1 MRKVTFIA
9 LFFQLAATGLF
20 AQKVSAEIFIPI
32 DNRSEIWLKPRLD
45 TLDNQKEYEFRIR
58 VSPEY
63 TISQFLFEKGLAI
76 HTDSVLKIIPNSAN
90 YDGFDTATLR
100 VIVTSITGSRIILFQ
115 KRFIVKVPPKIF
127 PVISNPAT
135 NIMKLNDK
143 IYLDRNKPYSRDL
156 FTTPPSII
164 TMYDNFTNMKKYD
177 VKNVTV
183 ALYEKEGKQYVSN
196 NDTISAEALK
206 ELKKIRSALP
216 VYIKVEAM
224 SGKSKKVVWNKI
236 IVYAD

>member
-1 MRKVTFIA
+1 M
-9 LFFQLAATGLF
+9 
-20 AQKVSAEIFIPI
+20 
-32 DNRSEIWLKPRLD
+32 
-45 TLDNQKEYEFRIR
+45 
-58 VSPEY
+58 
-63 TISQFLFEKGLAI
+63 
-76 HTDSVLKIIPNSAN
+76 
-90 YDGFDTATLR
+90 
-100 VIVTSITGSRIILFQ
+100 
-115 KRFIVKVPPKIF
+115 F

-183 ALYEKEGKQYVSN
+183 ALYEREGKQYVSN
-196 NDTISAEALK
+196 SDTISTEALK
-206 ELKKIRSALP
+206 EFKKIRSAIP

-236 IVYAD
+236 IVYAE